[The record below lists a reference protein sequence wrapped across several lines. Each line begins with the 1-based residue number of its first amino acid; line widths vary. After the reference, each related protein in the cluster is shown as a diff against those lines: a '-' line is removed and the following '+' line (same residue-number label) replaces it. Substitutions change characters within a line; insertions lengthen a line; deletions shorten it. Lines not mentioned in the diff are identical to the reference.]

1 MSKLCDYRTVFFY
14 STLLKYIFFAIII
27 NKSGLTTFF
36 DNLFIV
42 GRYSMSAE
50 KPATKMFIQ
59 IVRELRGIIQ
69 DEEIP
74 PGGKIPSE
82 RVLAERL
89 NVGRSS
95 IREALRS
102 LELLGL
108 IETRRGGGTFV
119 ADFNNHQLVEV
130 LAMFILQEEKDI
142 RNVQAARMIIERDA
156 IRIVAEDEVLRNLPV
171 WESLLT
177 NVIMNGKIERE
188 DVMREIMIASQNRL
202 VLKIWILLK
211 QYSNEPYKNQ
221 STAEEQPIIK
231 MFLSELMLG
240 HTQKAIVAF
249 EEWAALLHKG
259 RE

>member
-1 MSKLCDYRTVFFY
+1 VTIAQFFVFYFTDANSFCMIKLF
-14 STLLKYIFFAIII
+14 
-27 NKSGLTTFF
+27 KSGQTTFIEYLGTGETAMGV
-36 DNLFIV
+36 D
-42 GRYSMSAE
+42 
-50 KPATKMFIQ
+50 KPASKMFIQ
-59 IVRELRGIIQ
+59 IVRELREIIQ
-69 DEEIP
+69 NEKIP

-119 ADFNNHQLVEV
+119 ADFRNHQLVEV
-130 LAMFILQEEKDI
+130 LSTFILQEEKTL
-142 RNVQAARMIIERDA
+142 RNVHETRKILERDA
-156 IRIVAEDEVLRNLPV
+156 IRIVAEDEKLRNLPV

-177 NVIMNGKIERE
+177 NLIIEGRIERE
-188 DVMREIMIASQNRL
+188 DFMREIIITSNNRL

-211 QYSNEPYKNQ
+211 QYGKEPYNGL
-221 STAEEQPIIK
+221 STEEEQP
-231 MFLSELMLG
+231 FLQTFISEIMLG
-240 HTQKAIVAF
+240 HTEKAIQAF
-249 EEWAALLHKG
+249 ELWTMLLHKE

>member
-1 MSKLCDYRTVFFY
+1 MGGD
-14 STLLKYIFFAIII
+14 
-27 NKSGLTTFF
+27 
-36 DNLFIV
+36 
-42 GRYSMSAE
+42 
-50 KPATKMFIQ
+50 KPASKMFIQ

-69 DEEIP
+69 EEKIP

-89 NVGRSS
+89 KVGRSS

-119 ADFNNHQLVEV
+119 ADFHNHQLVEV
-130 LAMFILQEEKDI
+130 LSTFILQEEKDL
-142 RNVQAARMIIERDA
+142 RNVHETRLILERNA
-156 IRIVAEDEVLRNLPV
+156 IHIVTEDESLRNLPV

-177 NVIMNGKIERE
+177 NVVAHGHIARE
-188 DVMREIMIASQNRL
+188 DLMRELIITTNNRL

-211 QYSNEPYKNQ
+211 QYGKEPYSGQ
-221 STAEEQPIIK
+221 STEEEQPLLQTFI
-231 MFLSELMLG
+231 SEMMLG
-240 HTQKAIVAF
+240 HTNEAINAF
-249 EEWAALLHKG
+249 EDWTKLLHKG

>member
-1 MSKLCDYRTVFFY
+1 MSV
-14 STLLKYIFFAIII
+14 
-27 NKSGLTTFF
+27 
-36 DNLFIV
+36 
-42 GRYSMSAE
+42 E
-50 KPATKMFIQ
+50 KAASKMFIQ

-69 DEEIP
+69 DEKIP

-130 LAMFILQEEKDI
+130 LSTFILQEEKDL
-142 RNVQAARMIIERDA
+142 RNVHETRMILERDA
-156 IRIVAEDEVLRNLPV
+156 IRIVAEDETLRNLPV

-177 NVIMNGKIERE
+177 NVIAEGRIARE
-188 DVMREIMIASQNRL
+188 DLMREIIITSNNRL

-211 QYSNEPYKNQ
+211 QYGKEPYSGL
-221 STAEEQPIIK
+221 STEEEQPLLQIFI
-231 MFLSELMLG
+231 SEIMLG
-240 HTQKAIVAF
+240 HTKKAIQAYGD
-249 EEWAALLHKG
+249 WTKILHKG

>member
-1 MSKLCDYRTVFFY
+1 MSV
-14 STLLKYIFFAIII
+14 
-27 NKSGLTTFF
+27 
-36 DNLFIV
+36 
-42 GRYSMSAE
+42 E
-50 KPATKMFIQ
+50 KPASKMFIQ

-69 DEEIP
+69 DEKIP

-119 ADFNNHQLVEV
+119 ADFHNHQLVEV
-130 LAMFILQEEKDI
+130 LSTFILQEEKDL
-142 RNVQAARMIIERDA
+142 RNVHETRMILERDA
-156 IRIVAEDEVLRNLPV
+156 IRIVAEDETLRNLPV

-177 NVIMNGKIERE
+177 NVIAEGRIARE
-188 DVMREIMIASQNRL
+188 DLMREIIITSNNRL

-211 QYSNEPYKNQ
+211 QYGKEPYTGL
-221 STAEEQPIIK
+221 STEEEKPQLQTLI
-231 MFLSELMLG
+231 SEIMLG
-240 HTQKAIVAF
+240 HTKKAIIAF
-249 EEWAALLHKG
+249 ESWTKLLHKG

>member
-1 MSKLCDYRTVFFY
+1 
-14 STLLKYIFFAIII
+14 
-27 NKSGLTTFF
+27 
-36 DNLFIV
+36 
-42 GRYSMSAE
+42 MSAE

-240 HTQKAIVAF
+240 HTQKAIEAF